1 MRLKRLRTSGVLVLT
16 AMLLVAACTAGDEDA
31 TDDTT
36 SGSAATETTPSA
48 TGPAPGATDD
58 TIKVGVT
65 YVDTASLVASG
76 LNYDLG
82 EHEAVYTALFDAI
95 NADGGINGRQIE
107 PVFAPIDP
115 TNPAPAEEKCVQL
128 TEDEDVF
135 MVIGFFLNDAVLC
148 PVSLHATAVVGGA
161 QNAET
166 AAQAEAPWLTWLPDT
181 DQPEAVTRAFAE
193 AGELDGTVAVYGAER
208 DQVTIDGTVLP
219 VLDELGIEV
228 VETGIMD
235 APADDPAAV
244 QASVQT
250 IAQSFEASGADTI
263 VIVGASGQDW
273 PSAMAENDSYRP
285 KLLFLEQTGAR
296 AFYTN
301 EATTDTSVLE
311 GSLLGGGYGP
321 DQARFEEAAMQE
333 CVQIATDAGIEV
345 PSPDEV
351 GDDDPS
357 NQPYQAPFQACPDVY
372 LMQAWL
378 DAAGEDLN
386 YGTLAAAAQG
396 LELVIPG
403 DPETRTFGPFPAGD
417 GNPTAYLF
425 AWDEA
430 AQDYLPVE
438 ED

>member
-1 MRLKRLRTSGVLVLT
+1 M
-16 AMLLVAACTAGDEDA
+16 
-31 TDDTT
+31 
-36 SGSAATETTPSA
+36 
-48 TGPAPGATDD
+48 
-58 TIKVGVT
+58 
-65 YVDTASLVASG
+65 ASG

-82 EHEAVYTALFDAI
+82 EHEAVYNALFDDI
-95 NADGGINGRQIE
+95 NANGGINGRQIE

-148 PVSLHATAVVGGA
+148 PVSLHATAVVGGG

-166 AAQAEAPWLTWLPDT
+166 AAQAEAPWLTWTPDT

-193 AGELDGTVAVYGAER
+193 GGELEGTVGVYGAER
-208 DQVTIDGTVLP
+208 DQVTIDDTVLP
-219 VLDELGIEV
+219 VLDELGIDV

-235 APADDPAAV
+235 APADDPTAV

-250 IAQSFEASGADTI
+250 IAERFDASGVDTV

-273 PSAMAENDSYRP
+273 PTAMAENDSYRP

-301 EATTDTSVLE
+301 AATTDTSVLE

-321 DQARFEEAAMQE
+321 DQARFDEAAMQA
-333 CVQIATDAGIEV
+333 CVQIATDAGVEV

-351 GDDDPS
+351 GSDDPS
-357 NQPYQAPFQACPDVY
+357 NQPYQAAFQACPDVDI
-372 LMQAWL
+372 MRAWL
-378 DAAGEDLN
+378 EAAGEDLN
-386 YGTLAAAAQG
+386 YGTLAAAADG
-396 LELVIPG
+396 LEVAVSG
-403 DPETRTFGPFPAGD
+403 DPAARTFGAFPAAD
-417 GNPTAYLF
+417 GNPAAYLF
-425 AWDEA
+425 AWDEDE
-430 AQDYLPVE
+430 QNYLPV
-438 ED
+438 DG

>member
-1 MRLKRLRTSGVLVLT
+1 MGKRLRRSGALLLAGVLLAAGCTSGDSSDDPES
-16 AMLLVAACTAGDEDA
+16 GSS
-31 TDDTT
+31 DTT
-36 SGSAATETTPSA
+36 TAESTPAA
-48 TGPAPGATDD
+48 TGPAPGVTDD
-58 TIKVGVT
+58 TVKIGVA

-82 EHEAVYTALFDAI
+82 EHEAVYTALFDDI

-115 TNPAPAEEKCVQL
+115 TNPAPAEEQCVRL

-148 PVSLHATAVVGGA
+148 PVSLHATAVVGGGM
-161 QNAET
+161 NAET
-166 AAQAEAPWLTWLPDT
+166 TAQAEAPWLTWTPDT
-181 DQPEAVTRAFAE
+181 DQPEAVTRAFADG
-193 AGELDGTVAVYGAER
+193 GELDGTVAVYGAER
-208 DQVTIDGTVLP
+208 DQTTVEDTVLP
-219 VLDELGIEV
+219 VLDELGIDV

-235 APADDPAAV
+235 APADDPTAV

-250 IAQSFEASGADTI
+250 IASRFEASGADTI

-273 PSAMAENDSYRP
+273 PTAMAENDSYRP

-301 EATTDTSVLE
+301 AATTDTSVLE

-333 CVQIATDAGIEV
+333 CVQIAADAGVEV
-345 PSPDEV
+345 PSPEEV

-357 NQPYQAPFQACPDVY
+357 NQPYQAAFQACPDVDI
-372 LMQAWL
+372 MRAWIE
-378 DAAGEDLN
+378 AAGEDLN
-386 YGTLAAAAQG
+386 YGTLAAAADG
-396 LELVIPG
+396 LELVVSG
-403 DPETRTFGPFPAGD
+403 DPESRTFGPFPAGD

-425 AWDEA
+425 AWDEGE
-430 AQDYLPVE
+430 QSYLPV
-438 ED
+438 D

>member
-1 MRLKRLRTSGVLVLT
+1 MRLKRLRRSGALALA
-16 AMLLVAACTAGDEDA
+16 AMLLVAACTAGDDEA

-36 SGSAATETTPSA
+36 ADTASTETTPSA
-48 TGPAPGATDD
+48 TGPAPGVTDD
-58 TIKVGVT
+58 TIKIGVT
-65 YVDTASLVASG
+65 YVDVASLVASG

-82 EHEAVYTALFDAI
+82 DHEAVYDALFDAI

-107 PVFAPIDP
+107 PVYAPIDP

-166 AAQAEAPWLTWLPDT
+166 AAQAEAPWLTWTPDT
-181 DQPEAVTRAFAE
+181 DQPEAVTRAFADG
-193 AGELDGTVAVYGAER
+193 GELDGTVGVYGAER
-208 DQVTIDGTVLP
+208 DQVTIDDTVLP
-219 VLDELGIEV
+219 VLDELGVDV

-250 IAQSFEASGADTI
+250 IAQRFEASGVDTV

-273 PSAMAENDSYRP
+273 PTAMAENDSYRP

-301 EATTDTSVLE
+301 AATTDTSVLE

-321 DQARFEEAAMQE
+321 DQARFDEAAMQA
-333 CVQIATDAGIEV
+333 CVQIATDAGVEV

-351 GDDDPS
+351 GSDDPS
-357 NQPYQAPFQACPDVY
+357 NQPYQAAFQACPDVDI
-372 LMQAWL
+372 MRAWL
-378 DAAGEDLN
+378 EAAGEDLN
-386 YGTLAAAAQG
+386 YGTLAAAADG
-396 LELVIPG
+396 LEVAVSG
-403 DPETRTFGPFPAGD
+403 DPAARTFGAFPAAD
-417 GNPTAYLF
+417 GNPAAYLF
-425 AWDEA
+425 AWDEDE
-430 AQDYLPVE
+430 QNYLPV
-438 ED
+438 DG

>member
-36 SGSAATETTPSA
+36 SDSAATETTPSA
-48 TGPAPGATDD
+48 TGPSPGVTDD

-181 DQPEAVTRAFAE
+181 DQPEAVTQAFAE

-208 DQVTIDGTVLP
+208 DQVTIDDTVLP

-273 PSAMAENDSYRP
+273 PTAMAENDSYRP
-285 KLLFLEQTGAR
+285 KLLFLEQPGAAPSTRTRPRPTPRCWR
-296 AFYTN
+296 ARSSAAATAPTRPASRRRPCRSACRSPPTPGSRSPPPTRS
-301 EATTDTSVLE
+301 ATTTRPTS
-311 GSLLGGGYGP
+311 P
-321 DQARFEEAAMQE
+321 TRR
-333 CVQIATDAGIEV
+333 
-345 PSPDEV
+345 PSRP
-351 GDDDPS
+351 
-357 NQPYQAPFQACPDVY
+357 AP
-372 LMQAWL
+372 
-378 DAAGEDLN
+378 
-386 YGTLAAAAQG
+386 TS
-396 LELVIPG
+396 
-403 DPETRTFGPFPAGD
+403 T
-417 GNPTAYLF
+417 
-425 AWDEA
+425 
-430 AQDYLPVE
+430 
-438 ED
+438 

>member
-1 MRLKRLRTSGVLVLT
+1 MRLKRLRTSGALALAAMVLV
-16 AMLLVAACTAGDEDA
+16 VACTAGDDES
-31 TDDTT
+31 TSDTT
-36 SGSAATETTPSA
+36 ADSATTETTPSA
-48 TGPAPGATDD
+48 TGPAPGVTDD
-58 TIKVGVT
+58 TIKIGVT
-65 YVDTASLVASG
+65 YVDVASLVASG

-82 EHEAVYTALFDAI
+82 EHEAVYNALFDAI

-135 MVIGFFLNDAVLC
+135 MVVGFFLNDAVLC
-148 PVSLHATAVVGGA
+148 PVSLHATAVVGGGM
-161 QNAET
+161 NAET
-166 AAQAEAPWLTWLPDT
+166 AAQAEAPWLTWTPDT

-208 DQVTIDGTVLP
+208 DQTTLEDTVLP
-219 VLDELGIEV
+219 VLDELGIDV
-228 VETGIMD
+228 VESGIMD
-235 APADDPAAV
+235 APADDPTAV

-250 IAQSFEASGADTI
+250 IASRFEASGADTI

-273 PSAMAENDSYRP
+273 PTAMAENESYRP

-333 CVQIATDAGIEV
+333 CVAIAADAGVEI

-357 NQPYQAPFQACPDVY
+357 NQPYQAAFQACPDVDI
-372 LMQAWL
+372 MRAWIE
-378 DAAGEDLN
+378 AAGEDLN
-386 YGTLAAAAQG
+386 YGTLAAAADG
-396 LELVIPG
+396 LELVVSG
-403 DPETRTFGPFPAGD
+403 DPESRTFGPFPAGD

-425 AWDEA
+425 AWDED

-438 ED
+438 EG